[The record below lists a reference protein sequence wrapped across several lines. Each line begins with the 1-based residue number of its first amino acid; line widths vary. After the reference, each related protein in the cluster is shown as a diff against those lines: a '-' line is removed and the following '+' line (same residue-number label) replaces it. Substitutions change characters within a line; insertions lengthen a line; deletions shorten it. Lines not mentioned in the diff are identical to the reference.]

1 MQDIQ
6 NKVEAVLFT
15 VGKFLTIEEIAK
27 ACGIGSPGIIKDT
40 LNSLKKK
47 YENEDTP
54 LMLEEKD
61 SRYKLTLKKQYL
73 PLTQKLV
80 SESEFDRPTQETL
93 AIIAYKNPVLQS
105 EVVKIR
111 GNMAYDHIKLLREQ
125 SLITSEKKGRTRL
138 LKIAPAF
145 YDYFDIIED
154 QLKSKFSGIKIN
166 EKLEKQII
174 EAKEE
179 FVNLKKEAENVKKK
193 NV

>member
-73 PLTQKLV
+73 PLTQKLI

>member
-73 PLTQKLV
+73 PLTQKLI

-138 LKIAPAF
+138 LKIAPTF